1 MLGMGASRNSSSYPA
16 SMKVYICTKNS
27 DGTVTVTNNVV
38 GSPSSSSTDT
48 NTPFNLEVDNL
59 DTKTIYKVEASVY
72 NAYLYEIAFRTPMN
86 TTVLSATSQ
95 EFSGANKQLSFD
107 TIIGEPQTKSFTVT
121 GTDLQGDV
129 TATLNDAN
137 GVFSIGDQ
145 PTITIAQTYA
155 TNGYQVD
162 VTFNSTTAGTFTGYI
177 TLSSP
182 NAQDVT
188 VNLNGIAHAPSLTAD
203 PEELTFE
210 TQPGTPITR
219 TFDVL
224 GEYLKGDVTLTLT
237 GAAEF
242 AISSDGTTF
251 TSPITLTKAQAE
263 EGKTITVKFSPT
275 ANGEYS
281 GTVTLNST
289 GLEQPV
295 VVTLNGS
302 AYPDG
307 FDVVVGTYGVTTL
320 YADFP
325 LTIPYD
331 TYEPDLLG
339 VFIASTVDSKTKEVR
354 LRRLERDIPA
364 NTGVVVMGNAG
375 TYRFPTNHGT
385 VSELPS
391 DNLLY
396 GSTVKTTPA
405 EALKLYQK
413 PDGIIMT
420 LGKGSSG
427 YIGFYKYTGKNLA
440 ANKAFLIYE
449 PTGQSYATA
458 FSISGFDD
466 LTGIRDLGI
475 VSNSDEWHTL
485 QGIKLKGAPL
495 QRGIYIHNGKTVVV
509 K

>member
-1 MLGMGASRNSSSYPA
+1 
-16 SMKVYICTKNS
+16 MKGSELKEN
-27 DGTVTVTNNVV
+27 VTATL
-38 GSPSSSSTDT
+38 TDT
-48 NTPFNLEVDNL
+48 NNKF
-59 DTKTIYKVEASVY
+59 S
-72 NAYLYEIAFRTPMN
+72 
-86 TTVLSATSQ
+86 LSATSITVA
-95 EFSGANKQLSFD
+95 EAEATDGKN
-107 TIIGEPQTKSFTVT
+107 ITVT
-121 GTDLQGDV
+121 FRSDV
-129 TATLNDAN
+129 
-137 GVFSIGDQ
+137 
-145 PTITIAQTYA
+145 
-155 TNGYQVD
+155 
-162 VTFNSTTAGTFTGYI
+162 AGTFNGTVTLTSTGAD
-177 TLSSP
+177 
-182 NAQDVT
+182 NKT
-188 VNLNGIAHAPSLTAD
+188 VNLTGIAHAPSLTAA

-210 TQPGTPITR
+210 TQPGTPITK

-242 AISSDGTTF
+242 AISSDGTTY

-320 YADFP
+320 YVDFP

-354 LRRLERDIPA
+354 LRRLESDIP
-364 NTGVVVMGNAG
+364 VVVMGNAG
-375 TYRFPTNHGT
+375 TYTFPRNHGT

-405 EALKLYQK
+405 EALELYQK

-475 VSNSDEWHTL
+475 VSNSDEWFTL
-485 QGIKLKGAPL
+485 QGIKLKGAPR